1 MVIFVLLSEDNV
13 KFFDKIIS
21 VFLVSLV
28 VGVYVVGKELVVVSH
43 HILAVNAGNAVFLVD
58 ALDKVACLVKGYSLL
73 VVSILS
79 PKRSDAYDLGIGIE
93 LLELVEEGSHIVFNG
108 SCSIAARPVVSTESD
123 RNKLGIE
130 LGSAAEYLVVEDTAA
145 NTVYDTVSI
154 VVHRNEMS
162 VAVGIDLCGPSLS
175 DRVTNDKELMIE
187 FLTLAGSTVVELY
200 HRDSTHSA
208 VGHEERD
215 SVLALACVKRGREY
229 L

>member
-79 PKRSDAYDLGIGIE
+79 PS
-93 LLELVEEGSHIVFNG
+93 S
-108 SCSIAARPVVSTESD
+108 
-123 RNKLGIE
+123 
-130 LGSAAEYLVVEDTAA
+130 
-145 NTVYDTVSI
+145 
-154 VVHRNEMS
+154 
-162 VAVGIDLCGPSLS
+162 
-175 DRVTNDKELMIE
+175 
-187 FLTLAGSTVVELY
+187 
-200 HRDSTHSA
+200 
-208 VGHEERD
+208 
-215 SVLALACVKRGREY
+215 
-229 L
+229 